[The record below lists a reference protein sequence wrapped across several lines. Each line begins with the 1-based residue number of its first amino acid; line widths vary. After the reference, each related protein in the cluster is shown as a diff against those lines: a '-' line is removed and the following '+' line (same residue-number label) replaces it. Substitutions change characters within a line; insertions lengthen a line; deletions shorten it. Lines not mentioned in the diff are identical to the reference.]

1 LLPKMRTRIKTTI
14 TTPPMIQSMEDTVP
28 PPERRE
34 QHRIAPRVH
43 KAGRTPAVPGG
54 GPQWDDEIWLFTAR
68 RKRSARAGKNV
79 IGRPVA
85 PAVLRRA
92 KAIIDAYQVVVRIED
107 GEYVGRGLEYPE
119 AIGVGPSAAAAA
131 VEETR
136 AAMVAGVAVML
147 ERGQY
152 PPPPASEGA
161 RTEQVNIRFSAEEL
175 ALETAARQQGFRGVS
190 DYVRAAALSGSR
202 GNTARL
208 G

>member
-1 LLPKMRTRIKTTI
+1 
-14 TTPPMIQSMEDTVP
+14 
-28 PPERRE
+28 
-34 QHRIAPRVH
+34 
-43 KAGRTPAVPGG
+43 
-54 GPQWDDEIWLFTAR
+54 
-68 RKRSARAGKNV
+68 V

-92 KAIIDAYQVVVRIED
+92 KAIIDAYQVVVRIEA

-119 AIGVGPSAAAAA
+119 AIGIGPSAAAA

-136 AAMVAGVAVML
+136 AAMAAGVAVML
-147 ERGQY
+147 ERGQS

-161 RTEQVNIRFSAEEL
+161 RTEQVNIRFSAEEKL

-190 DYVRAAALSGSR
+190 DYVRAAALSRSR